1 MDVALTQRG
10 TDGALLTI
18 TDYLRLAPHQRPTR
32 LWCAGT
38 ATHGPC
44 QGPAFPKAVTGAVV
58 APHFASLHHAPGCDH
73 AAPSPTDLSRLSDEA
88 AETSLHL
95 VASAVPTHPP
105 RRVPHAHH
113 PRHEGSDPRAG
124 LRSALRA
131 LTGSALPDELLVQ
144 WRHQPPLLAYKFF
157 IHLDSAT
164 TVCDEPRGYWG
175 RIATVTH
182 HEQTRSTHLN
192 PRTGARVVV
201 DAPTSTNLQLHD
213 PHVARALPD
222 AAILAIGP
230 LRRARSGRLYVLIRD
245 PGSITWLE
253 RADEQSV

>member
-18 TDYLRLAPHQRPTR
+18 AEYLQLPPHQRPTR

-44 QGPAFPKAVTGAVV
+44 QGPAFPKALTGAAI

-88 AETSLHL
+88 PETVVLHL
-95 VASAVPTHPP
+95 VANADTKQPTRHDTYAQRP
-105 RRVPHAHH
+105 RY
-113 PRHEGSDPRAG
+113 EQSDPHAG

-131 LTGSALPDELLVQ
+131 LTGSGLPDELLVQ
-144 WRHQPPLLAYKFF
+144 WRKQPPLLAYKFF
-157 IHLDSAT
+157 IHLDSAA

-175 RIATVTH
+175 RVATLAH
-182 HEQTRSTHLN
+182 HEQTRSTHLT
-192 PRTGARVVV
+192 PRTGARIVV
-201 DAPTSTNLQLHD
+201 DAATSATLQLHA
-213 PHVARALPD
+213 PHVARTLPD
-222 AAILAIGP
+222 ASILAIGP
-230 LRRARSGRLYVLIRD
+230 LRRARSGRLYVLVRD
-245 PGSITWLE
+245 PGALAWLPGGN
-253 RADEQSV
+253 